1 VNNIINMT
9 KNELNVKTGDFLLD
23 IAKLLVAGV
32 VLSSIFDDDMSKD
45 VTFLW
50 GAIATCVFIA
60 AGYII
65 LYKSV
70 KK

>member
-1 VNNIINMT
+1 MT
-9 KNELNVKTGDFLLD
+9 KNELNIKTGEFLLD

-32 VLSSIFDDDMSKD
+32 VLSSIFDDGMSTNAK
-45 VTFLW
+45 FLW
-50 GAIATCVFIA
+50 GAVATCAFLA

>member
-1 VNNIINMT
+1 MT

-32 VLSSIFDDDMSKD
+32 VLSS
-45 VTFLW
+45 
-50 GAIATCVFIA
+50 
-60 AGYII
+60 
-65 LYKSV
+65 V